1 MKYTEQLFSEDLKR
15 SQGEQSRRYNF
26 LAAKL
31 IADLI
36 KNSLGP
42 RGLEKIFID
51 ILGEVTITKDGA
63 TLLRKIDVEH
73 PAAKVI
79 IEASNAVDNEVG
91 DGTTSVVILAGA
103 LIENAED
110 LLNLNIA
117 PSIIADGYLE
127 GLETALEILDDISK
141 TTTNSDRK
149 IMEGLVDTCLGSKT
163 ISYMAANKSML
174 TKHIVDAV
182 CTIADFSNGKIEV
195 DDIKIEEKIGNTSDI
210 QLVKGIV
217 IDKTIDNSAMPRVIN
232 DVKILLI
239 NEELEGKRTKTEAEI
254 QITSPGQ
261 ISSYFDTESVI
272 IRSKVQNIINS
283 GANVVISQKGI
294 NLIAQYCLAKAGIVS
309 IRRVK
314 ESDMLWIEKSTGA
327 KLIKDLGNITKN
339 DLGYA
344 GIVSERTVGED
355 KIVFIEDCKKPKSV
369 TLLLRA
375 NSKRILDEYHRS
387 ILDALSVLADFITK
401 PKIVAGGGS
410 VEAMIAAKIRTRANL
425 ISGRKQ
431 IVIQKFANALE
442 EIPLTIARNA
452 GMSEIDTL
460 TQLRSK
466 HSISYNNNNNNNSNN
481 FNWYGI
487 NPTGRKIEEMLSKG
501 IIEPSI
507 VKEQIIK
514 TAVEVTNLLIRIDD
528 VLIAKP
534 AMQTHTHDDGTQ
546 HSHAGG
552 DKKHDH
558 YFDRLG
564 KKQRP
569 MHHYY

>member
-15 SQGEQSRRYNF
+15 SQGEQARRYNF
-26 LAAKL
+26 LAARL

-42 RGLEKIFID
+42 CGLEKIFID

-103 LIENAED
+103 LIENAEE
-110 LLNLNIA
+110 LLDLNIA

-127 GLETALEILDDISK
+127 GLEASLEILDNISK
-141 TTTNSDRK
+141 TTKNSDRE
-149 IMEGLVDTCLGSKT
+149 IMEGLVNTCLESKT
-163 ISYMAANKSML
+163 ISYIAAKKNII
-174 TKHIVDAV
+174 TKLIVDAI
-182 CTIADFSNGKIEV
+182 CIIADFSNGKIEIN
-195 DDIKIEEKIGNTSDI
+195 DIKIEEKTGNTSDI
-210 QLVKGIV
+210 QLVKGV
-217 IDKTIDNSAMPRVIN
+217 VLDKTIDNSAMPRVIN
-232 DVKILLI
+232 DAKILLI
-239 NEELEGKRTKTEAEI
+239 NEELEGKRTKAEAEI
-254 QITSPGQ
+254 QITLPDQ
-261 ISSYFDTESVI
+261 IRSYFDTESLT

-294 NLIAQYCLAKAGIVS
+294 NLVAQYYLAKAGIVS
-309 IRRVK
+309 IRRAK
-314 ESDMLWIEKSTGA
+314 ENDMLWIEKSTGA
-327 KLIKDLGNITKN
+327 RLIKDLNNITKD

-344 GIVSERTVGED
+344 GIVSEKIVGED
-355 KIVFIEDCKKPKSV
+355 RIVFIEDCKNPKSV

-387 ILDALSVLADFITK
+387 VLDALSVLGDFITR

-425 ISGRKQ
+425 VSGRKQ
-431 IVIQKFANALE
+431 IVIQKFADALE

-466 HSISYNNNNNNNSNN
+466 HSISHNSDK

-487 NPTGRKIEEMLSKG
+487 NPIGRKIEEMLSKG

-507 VKEQIIK
+507 IKEQIMK
-514 TAVEVTNLLIRIDD
+514 TAVEVTNLLIRVDD
-528 VLIAKP
+528 VLMAKP
-534 AMQTHTHDDGTQ
+534 TMQTHTHGDGTQ

>member
-15 SQGEQSRRYNF
+15 SQGEQARRYNF
-26 LAAKL
+26 LAARL

-42 RGLEKIFID
+42 CGLEKIFID

-103 LIENAED
+103 LIENAEE
-110 LLNLNIA
+110 LLDLNIA

-127 GLETALEILDDISK
+127 GLEASLEILDNISK
-141 TTTNSDRK
+141 TTKNSDRE
-149 IMEGLVDTCLGSKT
+149 IMEGLVNTCLESKT
-163 ISYMAANKSML
+163 ISYIAAKKNII
-174 TKHIVDAV
+174 TKLIVDAIRI
-182 CTIADFSNGKIEV
+182 IADFSNGKIEIN
-195 DDIKIEEKIGNTSDI
+195 DIKIEEKTGNTSDI
-210 QLVKGIV
+210 QLVKGV
-217 IDKTIDNSAMPRVIN
+217 VLDKTIDNSAMPRVIN
-232 DVKILLI
+232 DAKILLI
-239 NEELEGKRTKTEAEI
+239 NEELEGKRTKAEAEI
-254 QITSPGQ
+254 QITLPDQ
-261 ISSYFDTESVI
+261 IRSYFDTESLT

-294 NLIAQYCLAKAGIVS
+294 NLVAQYYLAKAGIVS
-309 IRRVK
+309 IRRAK
-314 ESDMLWIEKSTGA
+314 ENDMLWIEKSTGA
-327 KLIKDLGNITKN
+327 RLIKDLNNITKD

-344 GIVSERTVGED
+344 GIVSEKIVGED
-355 KIVFIEDCKKPKSV
+355 RIVFIEDCKNPKSV

-387 ILDALSVLADFITK
+387 VLDALSVLGDFITR

-425 ISGRKQ
+425 VSGRKQ
-431 IVIQKFANALE
+431 IVIQKFADALE

-466 HSISYNNNNNNNSNN
+466 HSISHNSDK

-487 NPTGRKIEEMLSKG
+487 NPIGRKIEEMLSKG

-507 VKEQIIK
+507 VKEQIMK
-514 TAVEVTNLLIRIDD
+514 TAVEVTNLLIRVDD
-528 VLIAKP
+528 VLMAKP
-534 AMQTHTHDDGTQ
+534 TMQTHTHDDGTQ

>member
-15 SQGEQSRRYNF
+15 SQGEQARRYNF
-26 LAAKL
+26 LAARL

-42 RGLEKIFID
+42 CGLEKIFID

-103 LIENAED
+103 LIENAEE
-110 LLNLNIA
+110 LLDLNIA

-127 GLETALEILDDISK
+127 GLEASLEILDNISK
-141 TTTNSDRK
+141 TTKNSDRE
-149 IMEGLVDTCLGSKT
+149 IMEGLVNTCLESKT
-163 ISYMAANKSML
+163 ISYIAAKKNII
-174 TKHIVDAV
+174 TKLIVDAI
-182 CTIADFSNGKIEV
+182 CIIADFSNGKIEIN
-195 DDIKIEEKIGNTSDI
+195 DIKIEEKTGNTSDI
-210 QLVKGIV
+210 QLVKGV
-217 IDKTIDNSAMPRVIN
+217 VLDKTRDNSAMPRVIN
-232 DVKILLI
+232 DAKILLI
-239 NEELEGKRTKTEAEI
+239 NEELEGKRTKAEAEI
-254 QITSPGQ
+254 QITLPDQ
-261 ISSYFDTESVI
+261 IRSYFDTESLT

-294 NLIAQYCLAKAGIVS
+294 NLVTQYYLAKAGIVS
-309 IRRVK
+309 IRRAK
-314 ESDMLWIEKSTGA
+314 ENDMLWIEKSTGA
-327 KLIKDLGNITKN
+327 RLIKDLNNITKD

-344 GIVSERTVGED
+344 GIVSEKIVGED
-355 KIVFIEDCKKPKSV
+355 RIVFIEDCKNPKSV

-387 ILDALSVLADFITK
+387 VLDALSVLGDFITK

-425 ISGRKQ
+425 VSGRKQ
-431 IVIQKFANALE
+431 IVIQKFADALE

-466 HSISYNNNNNNNSNN
+466 HAISYNNDK

-487 NPTGRKIEEMLSKG
+487 NPIGRKIEEMLSKG

-507 VKEQIIK
+507 IKEQIMK
-514 TAVEVTNLLIRIDD
+514 TAVEVTNLLIRVDD
-528 VLIAKP
+528 VLMAKP
-534 AMQTHTHDDGTQ
+534 TMQTHTHDDGTQ

>member
-15 SQGEQSRRYNF
+15 SQGEQARRYNF
-26 LAAKL
+26 LAARL

-42 RGLEKIFID
+42 CGLEKIFID

-103 LIENAED
+103 LIENAEE
-110 LLNLNIA
+110 LLDLNIA

-127 GLETALEILDDISK
+127 GLEASLEILDNISK
-141 TTTNSDRK
+141 TTKNSDRE
-149 IMEGLVDTCLGSKT
+149 IMEGLVNTCLESKT
-163 ISYMAANKSML
+163 ISYIAAKKNII
-174 TKHIVDAV
+174 TKLIVDAI
-182 CTIADFSNGKIEV
+182 CIIADFSNGKIEIN
-195 DDIKIEEKIGNTSDI
+195 DIKIEEKTGNTSDI
-210 QLVKGIV
+210 QLLKGV
-217 IDKTIDNSAMPRVIN
+217 VLDKTIDNSAMPRVIN
-232 DVKILLI
+232 DAKILLI
-239 NEELEGKRTKTEAEI
+239 NEELEGKRTKAEAEI
-254 QITSPGQ
+254 QITLPDQ
-261 ISSYFDTESVI
+261 IRSYFDTESLT

-294 NLIAQYCLAKAGIVS
+294 NLVTQYYLAKAGIVS
-309 IRRVK
+309 IRRAK
-314 ESDMLWIEKSTGA
+314 ENDMLWIEKSTGA
-327 KLIKDLGNITKN
+327 RLIKDLNNITKD

-344 GIVSERTVGED
+344 GIVSEKIVGED
-355 KIVFIEDCKKPKSV
+355 RIVFIEDCKNPKSV

-387 ILDALSVLADFITK
+387 VLDALSVLGDFITK

-425 ISGRKQ
+425 VSGRKQ
-431 IVIQKFANALE
+431 IVIQKFADALE

-466 HSISYNNNNNNNSNN
+466 HAISYNNDK

-487 NPTGRKIEEMLSKG
+487 NPIGRKIEEMLSKG

-507 VKEQIIK
+507 IKEQIMK
-514 TAVEVTNLLIRIDD
+514 TAVEVTNLLIRVDD
-528 VLIAKP
+528 VLMAKP
-534 AMQTHTHDDGTQ
+534 TMQTHTHDDGTQ